1 MGTREICDDGG
12 HDLTLRG
19 VIAKWIPHSHQRAR
33 LLEIGVSNRMHA
45 VNNRGIVAL
54 TLAVSTIGFVI
65 LMAIA
70 INSPDSDG
78 VLEGEWTVQAVV
90 VDGAETPVA
99 EGTTVTAIFDAGM
112 LSGSAGCNN
121 FTGGY
126 ETDGASLTIGPLGS
140 TAMFCADPAEAM
152 DQEATFL
159 ALLTEAESFAV
170 DGDHLEIRTSDG
182 SQVLLSSD

>member
-1 MGTREICDDGG
+1 MGFRKFCDDGG
-12 HDLTLRG
+12 HGLTLRG
-19 VIAKWIPHSHQRAR
+19 TIAKSIPHSNQRAR
-33 LLEIGVSNRMHA
+33 LLAVATLNRMHP

-70 INSPDSDG
+70 INSSNSDG
-78 VLEGEWTVQAVV
+78 VLEGEWTVEAIT
-90 VDGAETPVA
+90 VDGAETQVA
-99 EGTTVTAIFDAGM
+99 EGTSVTAIFDAGM

-121 FTGGY
+121 FTGSY

-152 DQEATFL
+152 DQEAAFL
-159 ALLTEAESFAV
+159 MLLNEAESFIV
-170 DGDHLEIRTSDG
+170 NGDDLEIRTSDG
-182 SQVLLSSD
+182 RQVLLTRD